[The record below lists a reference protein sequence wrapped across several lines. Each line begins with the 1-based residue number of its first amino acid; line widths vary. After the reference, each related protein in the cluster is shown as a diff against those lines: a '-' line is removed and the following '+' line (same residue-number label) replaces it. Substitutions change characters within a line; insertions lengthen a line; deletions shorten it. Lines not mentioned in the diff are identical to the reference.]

1 MEYKVF
7 KIIDNNGMC
16 IENSEVNQ
24 MIRILHAKKGEKF
37 IFQRLSDGVSKICG
51 VCLNI
56 ILEDVLLIKIQEE
69 TWILEPV

>member
-7 KIIDNNGMC
+7 KIINNDGMC

-24 MIRILHAKKGEKF
+24 SIRILHAKKGEKF
-37 IFQRLSDGVSKICG
+37 IFQRLSDGVLKKCG

-56 ILEDVLLIKIQEE
+56 ILEDVLLIKTKTK